1 LEAIIE
7 AHLNQI
13 PTLADLAL
21 QYGTITTEQHQHLQ
35 KVYVL
40 KKKEDPDISFGP
52 LILGL
57 NFATQYQVGLLK
69 LIEDYLIIK
78 KQGEAFGRIAVEKG
92 FATEKDIE
100 KALEYQK
107 KEFQRAKLKKL
118 IGDILVESGAI
129 TVKQKNAIL
138 KEQAFFNSELEKMQ
152 TEAQAEEEEVLNNQT
167 VHKDPALTEY
177 EKKFLRIKVLDK
189 EFSACAIEKGFA
201 TDRQVRIAQKAQEKA
216 FEKENRIGIL
226 ADFMVQ
232 LNFMTEDQ
240 KTLVLKE
247 QQRLE
252 ALARPDKNPDL
263 TIDISRDKME
273 VFVKI
278 AKGIENLCAQDI
290 RQALQNRGIK
300 FGIYP
305 DPILQCH
312 LDMKNTEFVAAR
324 QDFSV
329 ELVKN
334 RKASYS
340 FDVDKVDTQEKKM
353 GATLAEQYRGKE
365 IFIKKDVFGNNLE
378 QAQGY
383 DFTFRC
389 AAGTRLSSD
398 QTKAFA
404 GKTGFPS
411 LSIERKL
418 YIHPAIFVLED
429 ADLKY
434 GPLETYANLNISGIL
449 TGAYPVTA
457 GDLTAREIRGARI
470 EAIGSVRAEIGI
482 TDSFISAQGDVYATY
497 LHNCR
502 IETFGNV
509 YIENEMIDSTVFSS
523 GKIDS
528 KKCRV
533 VSSTLFAKKGIELAG
548 AGNGRTR
555 ACVLGAGTEH
565 HLLTKI
571 KQLHL
576 EIQNIR
582 QPLDE
587 LNEKKEEQHRA
598 ADKIFQKM
606 IELKIFHDRAKNKK
620 LSLSNEFKRKKES
633 DDTKDLKN
641 IITLVRTFEKRM
653 EEALDSLKTL
663 NETKKK
669 YDRAAALLEQKIKKL
684 EPGIAKKISE
694 LQIDVLAFFEWARKH
709 ENHPCI
715 RIKDQ
720 AFSGTVFQGVYS
732 QMSIEKELNHF
743 SLVEKQNS
751 TGNFNLVLGPY

>member
-1 LEAIIE
+1 M

-21 QYGTITTEQHQHLQ
+21 QYGTITTQQHQHLQ
-35 KVYVL
+35 KVYAL
-40 KKKEDPDISFGP
+40 KKKEDPDIAFGP

-100 KALEYQK
+100 KALEYQR
-107 KEFQRAKLKKL
+107 KEFQRAKLRKL
-118 IGDILVESGAI
+118 IGDILVESRVI
-129 TVKQKNAIL
+129 TVKQKNTIL
-138 KEQAFFNSELEKMQ
+138 KEQAFLDSELGKIQ
-152 TEAQAEEEEVLNNQT
+152 AEAQQEERGDREAA
-167 VHKDPALTEY
+167 HKDPTLTGY

-189 EFSACAIEKGFA
+189 EFSARVIEKGFA
-201 TDRQVRIAQKAQEKA
+201 TDQQVRIAQKAQEKA
-216 FEKENRIGIL
+216 FEKENQIRIL
-226 ADFMVQ
+226 ADFMVR

-240 KTLVLKE
+240 KTLVLEE
-247 QQRLE
+247 QHRLE
-252 ALARPDKNPDL
+252 DLARPDKNPDI
-263 TIDISRDKME
+263 TIDISQDKME
-273 VFVKI
+273 AVIKI
-278 AKGIENLCAQDI
+278 TNGIENLCAQDI
-290 RQALQNRGIK
+290 RHALQTKGIK
-300 FGIYP
+300 YGIYP

-329 ELVKN
+329 ELVKG

-340 FDVDKVDTQEKKM
+340 FDVDKVDPQEKKM

-365 IFIKKDVFGNNLE
+365 IFLKKDVFGNNLE
-378 QAQGY
+378 QSQGY

-389 AAGTRLSSD
+389 AAGARLSSD

-411 LSIERKL
+411 LSIEKKL

-482 TDSFISAQGDVYATY
+482 TDSFISAQGDIYATY

-509 YIENEMIDSTVFSS
+509 YIENEIIDSTVFSS

-528 KKCRV
+528 KNCRV
-533 VSSTLFAKKGIELAG
+533 VSSTLFAKKGIALAG

-555 ACVLGAGTEH
+555 ACILGAGTEH
-565 HLLTKI
+565 HLLTKV

-582 QPLDE
+582 RPLDE
-587 LNEKKEEQHRA
+587 LNEKKKEQHIS

-620 LSLSNEFKRKKES
+620 RILSNEFKQKKES
-633 DDTKDLKN
+633 ADTKALKN
-641 IITLVRTFEKRM
+641 IVTLVQTFEKRM

-669 YDRAAALLEQKIKKL
+669 HDRASVLLEQKIKKL
-684 EPGIAKKISE
+684 EPGIVKKISE

-709 ENHPCI
+709 ENHPFI
-715 RIKDQ
+715 KIKDQ
-720 AFSGTVFQGVYS
+720 AFSGTVFKGVYS

-743 SLVEKQNS
+743 SMVEKPNS
-751 TGNFNLVLGPY
+751 TGNFNLVLGPYQGETV

>member
-1 LEAIIE
+1 MEY
-7 AHLNQI
+7 LNQI
-13 PTLADLAL
+13 PSLADLAL
-21 QYGTITTEQHQHLQ
+21 QYGTITTEQHQHLR

-40 KKKEDPDISFGP
+40 KKKEDPGITFGP

-107 KEFQRAKLKKL
+107 KEFQRAKLRKL
-118 IGDILVESGAI
+118 IGDILVESRVI

-138 KEQAFFNSELEKMQ
+138 KEQAFLDVELEKIQ
-152 TEAQAEEEEVLNNQT
+152 TQARSEERKDLDGHVAQ
-167 VHKDPALTEY
+167 KDPTLTEY

-189 EFSACAIEKGFA
+189 EFSTYAIEKGFA
-201 TDRQVRIAQKAQEKA
+201 TDQQVRVAQKAQEKA
-216 FEKENRIGIL
+216 FEKENRIQIL

-240 KTLVLKE
+240 KTLVLEE
-247 QQRLE
+247 QQSLE
-252 ALARPDKNPDL
+252 AIARPDKDPDL
-263 TIDISRDKME
+263 TIDISKDKME
-273 VFVKI
+273 AVVKI
-278 AKGIENLCAQDI
+278 TKGIENLCAQDI
-290 RQALQNRGIK
+290 RRALQNRGIK
-300 FGIYP
+300 FGVYP

-312 LDMKNTEFVAAR
+312 LDMKNTEFAAAR

-329 ELVKN
+329 ELVKD

-353 GATLAEQYRGKE
+353 GATLAEQYCGKE
-365 IFIKKDVFGNNLE
+365 VFLKKDVFGNPRE
-378 QAQGY
+378 QPQGY
-383 DFTFRC
+383 GYTFRC

-457 GDLTAREIRGARI
+457 GDLNAREIRGARI
-470 EAIGSVRAEIGI
+470 EAIGNVRAEIGI
-482 TDSFISAQGDVYATY
+482 TDSFISAQGDVYAKY

-509 YIENEMIDSTVFSS
+509 YIENEMIDSNVFSS

-528 KKCRV
+528 KQCRV

-548 AGNGRTR
+548 AGNDRTR
-555 ACVLGAGTEH
+555 ACILSAGTEH
-565 HLLTKI
+565 HLLTRV
-571 KQLHL
+571 KQIHL

-582 QPLDE
+582 RPMDE
-587 LNEKKEEQHRA
+587 LNEKKDEQHRA
-598 ADKIFQKM
+598 SDKIFQKM

-620 LSLSNEFKRKKES
+620 LSLANEFKQKKES

-641 IITLVRTFEKRM
+641 IVTLVRTFEKRM
-653 EEALDSLKTL
+653 EEALDSLKEL

-669 YDRAAALLEQKIKKL
+669 YDRAFALLEQKIKKI
-684 EPGIAKKISE
+684 EPGVAKKISE
-694 LQIDVLAFFEWARKH
+694 LQIDLLAFFEWARKH

-715 RIKDQ
+715 KIKDQ
-720 AFSGTVFQGVYS
+720 AFSGTVFKGVYS

-751 TGNFNLVLGPY
+751 TGNFNLVIGPY

>member
-1 LEAIIE
+1 LEAIIVE
-7 AHLNQI
+7 YLNQI

-35 KVYVL
+35 KVYAL
-40 KKKEDPDISFGP
+40 KKKEGPDIAFGP
-52 LILGL
+52 LILSL

-92 FATEKDIE
+92 FATKKDIE
-100 KALEYQK
+100 KALAYQK
-107 KEFQRAKLKKL
+107 KEFQRAKLRKL
-118 IGDILVESGAI
+118 IGDILVESQVI

-138 KEQAFFNSELEKMQ
+138 KEQVFLDAELKKIQ
-152 TEAQAEEEEVLNNQT
+152 TEAQPLEREQLDSHAA
-167 VHKDPALTEY
+167 HKDPTLTEY

-216 FEKENRIGIL
+216 FEKENRIRIL
-226 ADFMVQ
+226 ADFMVH
-232 LNFMTEDQ
+232 LDFMTEDQ

-252 ALARPDKNPDL
+252 ALARPDKDPDI
-263 TIDISRDKME
+263 TIEISKDKME
-273 VFVKI
+273 AVVKI
-278 AKGIENLCAQDI
+278 TKGIENLYAQDI
-290 RQALQNRGIK
+290 RSELQNRGIK
-300 FGIYP
+300 FGVYP

-329 ELVKN
+329 ELVKG

-378 QAQGY
+378 QSQGY

-457 GDLTAREIRGARI
+457 GDLNAREIRGARI
-470 EAIGSVRAEIGI
+470 EAIGSVRTEIGI
-482 TDSFISAQGDVYATY
+482 TDSFISAQGDVYAKY
-497 LHNCR
+497 LHNSR

-509 YIENEMIDSTVFSS
+509 YIEKEMIDSNVFSS

-528 KKCRV
+528 KQCRV

-555 ACVLGAGTEH
+555 ACILGAGTEH
-565 HLLTKI
+565 HLLTKV

-582 QPLDE
+582 RPLDE
-587 LNEKKEEQHRA
+587 LNEKKDEQHRA

-620 LSLSNEFKRKKES
+620 LSLSNEFQQKKELA
-633 DDTKDLKN
+633 DAKALKN
-641 IITLVRTFEKRM
+641 IVTLVQTFEKRM
-653 EEALDSLKTL
+653 EEALDSLKKL

-669 YDRAAALLEQKIKKL
+669 YDRASALLEQKIKKV
-684 EPGIAKKISE
+684 EPEIGKKISE

-709 ENHPCI
+709 ENHPFI
-715 RIKDQ
+715 KIKDQ
-720 AFSGTVFQGVYS
+720 AFSGTVFKGVYS